1 MSKNF
6 LAPSLFASDFSRLAD
21 QIAQAEEGGADWFHL
36 DVMDGHFVP
45 NISFGP
51 LVIRAARKCTKLPL
65 DTHLMI
71 ENPDDYLEAFRDA
84 GSDHIIVHQEACT
97 HLHRTISRIK
107 ELGAKA
113 GVAINPATP
122 VSTLNDVLPDV
133 DLILIMSVNPGFGGQ
148 KFIRGSLKKLREVS
162 SMIKESGKEI
172 FLEVDGG
179 IDSVTAPQV
188 VEAGANVLVAGTA
201 VFSPQ
206 GIKQAITKLRQ
217 SYKTKQENL

>member
-1 MSKNF
+1 MSKVL
-6 LAPSLFASDFSRLAD
+6 LAPSILASDFSRLAD

-51 LVIRAARKCTKLPL
+51 LVIKAARACTKLPL

-71 ENPDDYLEAFRDA
+71 ESPDKYLEAFRDA
-84 GSDHIIVHQEACT
+84 GSDHITVHQETCT

-122 VSTLNDVLPDV
+122 VSTLNDVLPDI

-148 KFIRGSLKKLREVS
+148 KFIHGTLKKLREVS
-162 SMIKESGKEI
+162 AMIRNSGKDI

-179 IDSVTAPQV
+179 IDPVTAPQV

-206 GIKQAITKLRQ
+206 GVKQAITKLRQ
-217 SYKTKQENL
+217 SYKTQ